1 MKVSKQ
7 ITMKEANLT
16 ARQYSYMRD
25 TNSKRLTLIK
35 KGILLEQIESGE
47 LVKEKIWYLKL

>member
-7 ITMKEANLT
+7 ITMRAANLT

-25 TNSKRLTLIK
+25 TNPKRLTLIK
-35 KGILLEQIESGE
+35 KGILFEQIESSE
-47 LVKEKIWYLKL
+47 LVKEKI

>member
-25 TNSKRLTLIK
+25 TNPKRLTLIK

-47 LVKEKIWYLKL
+47 LGKEKL

>member
-7 ITMKEANLT
+7 ITMKAANLT

-25 TNSKRLTLIK
+25 TNARRLTLIK
-35 KGILLEQIESGE
+35 KGILLEQLESGE
-47 LVKEKIWYLKL
+47 LVKEKI